1 MQIYQSLKDW
11 DWLLVAPYRVLVAL
25 LGTSNLLLML
35 WMLQVVWLQCLSD
48 YIAAHFVQLLFV
60 IFVPMLFSHTML
72 VSVTWGVFIGGV
84 VKDQAEADKDTNWKQ
99 RLVLAAGS

>member
-1 MQIYQSLKDW
+1 M
-11 DWLLVAPYRVLVAL
+11 
-25 LGTSNLLLML
+25 
-35 WMLQVVWLQCLSD
+35 SD

-60 IFVPMLFSHTML
+60 IFVAMLFSNTML